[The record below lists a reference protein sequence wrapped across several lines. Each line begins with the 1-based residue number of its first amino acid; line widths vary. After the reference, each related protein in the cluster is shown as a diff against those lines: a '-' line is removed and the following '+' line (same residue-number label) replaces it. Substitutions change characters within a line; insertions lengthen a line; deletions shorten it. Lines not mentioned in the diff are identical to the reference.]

1 MRVEV
6 MQYYSLTLPLN
17 QAGYFETAHHQQ
29 LIKDIK
35 GAIFEGRL
43 IALCGVIGSGKTV
56 MLRRLQQVMEAEK
69 KITVSKPLPLRSTA
83 SNWPPS
89 SPRSTTT
96 YPPKNRYAS

>member
-6 MQYYSLTLPLN
+6 MQHYGLTLPLS

-43 IALCGVIGSGKTV
+43 IAL
-56 MLRRLQQVMEAEK
+56 
-69 KITVSKPLPLRSTA
+69 VSSAVAKP
-83 SNWPPS
+83 
-89 SPRSTTT
+89 
-96 YPPKNRYAS
+96 